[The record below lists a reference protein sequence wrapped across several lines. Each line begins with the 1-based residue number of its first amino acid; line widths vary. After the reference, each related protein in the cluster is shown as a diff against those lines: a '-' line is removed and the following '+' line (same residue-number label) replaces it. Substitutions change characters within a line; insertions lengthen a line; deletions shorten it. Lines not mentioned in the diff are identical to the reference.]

1 MRRRDEV
8 PPGRSPKISKDKNK
22 LITKIYKRKK
32 KMKHL
37 KHLNEYN
44 PALVSAIAGAVSG
57 TTLELYKA
65 RQERKD
71 RNARS
76 AGTTGGITLHTISQ
90 NKYGKDFD
98 ELAQNEKEWCL
109 NEYDKIKKGL

>member
-1 MRRRDEV
+1 
-8 PPGRSPKISKDKNK
+8 
-22 LITKIYKRKK
+22 
-32 KMKHL
+32 MKHL

-65 RQERKD
+65 RQERKAREEERKRQD
-71 RNARS
+71 ARNV
-76 AGTTGGITLHTISQ
+76 GTPGRITIHTIAQ
-90 NKYGKDFD
+90 DKYGKDFD

-109 NEYDKIKKGL
+109 NEYDRIKKAL